1 MKFRK
6 YLIILLSMLFV
17 AWLCLIASD
26 ADARSSRSGGRSSSH
41 SSSSHSSS
49 TGSRSTSS
57 YISSS
62 NRFSTSSSNSYKSPT
77 VSTKSSYA
85 VTPTVTTTYKPS
97 VTAFKT
103 PKVDTYVPKPVFPKQ
118 PVGTKIVKNKP
129 YVPSVKTVYVTPQP
143 RTVYVNNDRHDNM
156 NGALTGALVAT
167 ALIAT
172 SNANAN
178 QQSVPTPVQNW
189 PKFNFVRDCNEWKCN

>member
-1 MKFRK
+1 M
-6 YLIILLSMLFV
+6 
-17 AWLCLIASD
+17 
-26 ADARSSRSGGRSSSH
+26 
-41 SSSSHSSS
+41 
-49 TGSRSTSS
+49 
-57 YISSS
+57 
-62 NRFSTSSSNSYKSPT
+62 
-77 VSTKSSYA
+77 
-85 VTPTVTTTYKPS
+85 TTTYKPS